1 MMKRSFRF
9 STLLDP
15 VASLRRRRIV
25 FYKLNMETFLMSFDI
40 QKFGDLTYLFT
51 KIS

>member
-1 MMKRSFRF
+1 MKDMGLRF

-15 VASLRRRRIV
+15 VASLRCRRIV